1 MVVNYNAIVKAVIGL
16 GYTIEKLWY
25 LIPENS
31 LRSGLVQISGDDQVL
46 ELVGLGSTFGVI
58 EVYIEGAALGDGT
71 GSSTSGDNSDGESKS
86 EQDPDTL
93 SLNDDDFILDGGN
106 EDFFLA
112 RQIRREADDD
122 AAVAIIDIVP
132 INILK
137 NEEEGENDGDIDLE
151 EGDENLSPPNSNG
164 DEEVCDQ
171 GRPKIIRYD
180 PKWDHKEIQ
189 FIVGMRF
196 ASRAQFKKAVQL
208 YAIMNGFDIG
218 WKKSEETKMD
228 GRCNGDVGTDTK

>member
-1 MVVNYNAIVKAVIGL
+1 M
-16 GYTIEKLWY
+16 
-25 LIPENS
+25 
-31 LRSGLVQISGDDQVL
+31 L
-46 ELVGLGSTFGVI
+46 ELVGLGSTFDII
-58 EVYIEGAALGDGT
+58 EVYMEGAALGDGN
-71 GSSTSGDNSDGESKS
+71 GSSTSGDNSNRDSES
-86 EQDPDTL
+86 EQDPGTL
-93 SLNDDDFILDGGN
+93 SLNDDDFILNGGN

-122 AAVAIIDIVP
+122 AAVDVATIIDIVP
-132 INILK
+132 INSLE
-137 NEEEGENDGDIDLE
+137 NEEEDENDGDIDLE
-151 EGDENLSPPNSNG
+151 EGDENLSPPNSDG

-189 FIVGMRF
+189 FKVGMRF

-228 GRCNGDVGTDTK
+228 GRCMNGREWRVFARWMQSEKTFIIKNVGNEHTCPRSTYV